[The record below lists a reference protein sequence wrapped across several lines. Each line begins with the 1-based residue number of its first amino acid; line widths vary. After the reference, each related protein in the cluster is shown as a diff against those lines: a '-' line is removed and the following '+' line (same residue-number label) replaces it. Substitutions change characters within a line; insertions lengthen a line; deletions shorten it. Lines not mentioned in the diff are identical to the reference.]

1 MTDKVH
7 GNSKTTEVYK
17 NGQLVAIV
25 TSALEAAAIA
35 GISSAYVCILKR
47 NGGETV
53 SGYSFKEV

>member
-7 GNSKTTEVYK
+7 GNSKVTEVYK
-17 NGQLVAIV
+17 DGKLVATV
-25 TSALEAAAIA
+25 SSAVEAASIA

-53 SGYSFKEV
+53 SGYSFREV